1 MTKSEKKIYD
11 MIISLAKIHNVD
23 ADDLI
28 ISVDT
33 FYMTLM
39 VQTLEP
45 NGYDGLETKTLY
57 ESKSLTKKQIN
68 K

>member
-1 MTKSEKKIYD
+1 MTNSEKKIYD

-33 FYMTLM
+33 FAKTLM
-39 VQTLEP
+39 IQTLEP
-45 NGYDGLETKTLY
+45 NGYDGLETNTIY
-57 ESKSLTKKQIN
+57 ESKPLKEKNST
-68 K
+68 

>member
-1 MTKSEKKIYD
+1 MKKSEKKIYD